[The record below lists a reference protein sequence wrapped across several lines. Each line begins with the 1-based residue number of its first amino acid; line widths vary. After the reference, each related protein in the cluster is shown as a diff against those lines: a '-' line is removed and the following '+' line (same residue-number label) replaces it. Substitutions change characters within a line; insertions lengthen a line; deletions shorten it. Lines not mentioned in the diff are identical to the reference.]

1 MQGGI
6 FESVTSS
13 MAFLVLDR
21 GAGGS
26 AWVPQREPV
35 GKTGR
40 ARRLAGKLVSEIN
53 SALPEGGYPG
63 HLPHFSRTDAGAED
77 ELEGV

>member
-21 GAGGS
+21 GAGGP
-26 AWVPQREPV
+26 AWIPQREPV

-40 ARRLAGKLVSEIN
+40 ACRLAGKLVGKIN
-53 SALPEGGYPG
+53 SALPKGRNPG
-63 HLPHFSRTDAGAED
+63 HLPHFARTDAGAED